1 MQFIDEA
8 TITVAGGK
16 GGDGIVAWR
25 REKYVPKGG
34 PAGGDG
40 GRGGDVILEARPELG
55 TLIDFR
61 FKKLFAAEAGKA
73 GSTSNKSGRSAEDLV
88 IGVPA
93 GTLVYRLDEAPA
105 PSTSSPT

>member
-8 TITVAGGK
+8 SITIAAGN

-40 GRGGDVILEARPELG
+40 GRGGDVVLVADPELG
-55 TLIDFR
+55 TST
-61 FKKLFAAEAGKA
+61 FA
-73 GSTSNKSGRSAEDLV
+73 SRS
-88 IGVPA
+88 
-93 GTLVYRLDEAPA
+93 
-105 PSTSSPT
+105 SSPPKPAARARRTTSREKPATSW